1 MGEVRILVFSGSSR
15 LFPSVTFKSGD
26 HSSGAA
32 LTTQSRFL
40 GSALSLEG
48 PGEYSIVEDRR
59 GKAGGSENHLTPAQ
73 LSGRGGFTVLSCGS
87 ST

>member
-1 MGEVRILVFSGSSR
+1 MGEVRILVFSGSLG

-48 PGEYSIVEDRR
+48 PGEYYIVEDRR
-59 GKAGGSENHLTPAQ
+59 GKAGGGENHLIPAP
-73 LSGRGGFTVLSCGS
+73 LSGRGEFTVLSCGFG
-87 ST
+87 T

>member
-26 HSSGAA
+26 HSSGA
-32 LTTQSRFL
+32 TQSRFL

-48 PGEYSIVEDRR
+48 PREYSIVEDGR

-73 LSGRGGFTVLSCGS
+73 LSGRGGITVLSCGS
-87 ST
+87 NT